1 MNNRMLLYGFF
12 FFLPFIFFTKS
23 FVFLCV
29 FPMCAC
35 SQESKRD
42 KGTLWTLEKS
52 VLNIF
57 LSISIRVLHLAK
69 RYLAT
74 DIYSAWFLCT

>member
-1 MNNRMLLYGFF
+1 MVFF

-57 LSISIRVLHLAK
+57 LSIRVLHLAK
-69 RYLAT
+69 RYLAI
-74 DIYSAWFLCT
+74 DIYSAWFLRT